1 MAIFVMGPL
10 ELAYFCISTMPDSP
24 VSKPRPAA
32 TRHPARPLWQTLR
45 PGLMGLLSLVV
56 VLLLWQ
62 GIAPR
67 YPNVILPPP
76 ADVALAL
83 TRLLGEGR
91 IWPPVGAT
99 TLHALGGFSLAVLV
113 GGLLGLMAGMQPL
126 LQAALTP
133 ISIALLGTPP
143 IAWLVLAMVWF
154 GLGNTNSIFT
164 VAVTVGPMVF
174 TGAVDAI
181 ATLNPQWLE
190 VAQVYQLQ
198 GRNRFRS
205 LYWPHLMS
213 RLLPVGVAGLGL
225 SWRVAIM
232 SEVLATPN
240 GIGAELNT
248 ARANLDTA
256 EVIAW
261 IVITIALVLA
271 SDILLR
277 QGQQRLLPW
286 RQEKASQQ
294 HLRRHRATAQS
305 DLSPLRPPADS

>member
-1 MAIFVMGPL
+1 
-10 ELAYFCISTMPDSP
+10 
-24 VSKPRPAA
+24 
-32 TRHPARPLWQTLR
+32 
-45 PGLMGLLSLVV
+45 MGLLCLV
-56 VLLLWQ
+56 VLLLLWQ
-62 GIAPR
+62 AIAPR
-67 YPNVILPPP
+67 YPSVILPPP

-83 TRLLGEGR
+83 ARLLGEGR
-91 IWPPVGAT
+91 IWPAVGAT
-99 TLHALGGFSLAVLV
+99 ALHALGGFSLAVLV
-113 GGLLGLMAGMQPL
+113 GGLLGLLAGAQPL

-154 GLGNTNSIFT
+154 GLGHTNSIFT

-174 TGAVDAI
+174 TGAVDAM

-190 VAQVYQLQ
+190 VAQVYQLR
-198 GRNRFRS
+198 GRNRFRC

-213 RLLPVGVAGLGL
+213 RLLPVWVAGLGL

-256 EVIAW
+256 EVMAW

-271 SDILLR
+271 SDTLLR

-294 HLRRHRATAQS
+294 RLRRSCATAQS
-305 DLSPLRPPADS
+305 DLSPVRSPADS